1 MGCGAR
7 NKKNRSS
14 APARASGCGPTPQIH
29 GNSSSR
35 PSTGEG
41 KRFRQRKR
49 VAWISDFVKHLRDIK
64 FATPPSIAVDQEQGR
79 AVRLGEAT
87 GALKILMQVNFDPNT
102 MEFRALETYRRRR
115 PRRGADR
122 KDRRAVGQAGGR
134 LVHPRARADPRRQP
148 RRHPASAEDRPRR
161 RGGGAP
167 ESCLQSS
174 SGDFSPIRRQPLRSE
189 RPPPAR
195 ARRAR
200 VSARLKAKPESAC
213 QQKPAH
219 RMACRRAIRPAARP

>member
-14 APARASGCGPTPQIH
+14 APLARQVVDQRFKYTATRLPARLPA
-29 GNSSSR
+29 R
-35 PSTGEG
+35 G

-49 VAWISDFVKHLRDIK
+49 VAQISDFIKHIRDIK
-64 FATPPSIAVDQEQGR
+64 FATPPSIALDQEQGR

-87 GALKILMQVNFDPNT
+87 GAPKILIQVNFDPNT
-102 MEFRALETYRRRR
+102 MEFRALETHRHRR

-122 KDRRAVGQAGGR
+122 KDRRAVGQAGGWP
-134 LVHPRARADPRRQP
+134 VHPRARADPRRQP

-167 ESCLQSS
+167 ENCLQSS
-174 SGDFSPIRRQPLRSE
+174 SGDFSPIRRRPLQSE
-189 RPPPAR
+189 GPPWASAPRPGVGA
-195 ARRAR
+195 
-200 VSARLKAKPESAC
+200 S
-213 QQKPAH
+213 
-219 RMACRRAIRPAARP
+219 

>member
-14 APARASGCGPTPQIH
+14 APARASGCGPTPRIH
-29 GNSSSR
+29 SNSSSR

-49 VAWISDFVKHLRDIK
+49 LARISDFVKHIRDIK

-87 GALKILMQVNFDPNT
+87 GAPKILVQVNFDPNT
-102 MEFRALETYRRRR
+102 MEFRALETHRHRR

-122 KDRRAVGQAGGR
+122 KDRRAVGQAGAWP
-134 LVHPRARADPRRQP
+134 LHPRALADPRRQP
-148 RRHPASAEDRPRR
+148 RRHPASAEDRPTTAW
-161 RGGGAP
+161 GGA
-167 ESCLQSS
+167 LQSS

-213 QQKPAH
+213 QQKPAFP
-219 RMACRRAIRPAARP
+219 MVCRRAIRPAARP